1 MELTLFALWCFVVAA
16 AGGLVGLVLG
26 NIRLPATLLLAS
38 SAAAGGGANLLISA
52 AAASAAS
59 VAHIRAGRVNWRLFM
74 WMAPPSIAG
83 AILGGYLAGVID
95 EDALLI
101 CIAAVLLYSG
111 IDLLRW
117 RPRSRPPA
125 ADGDASVAP
134 TTDAFDRRAAVL
146 SGALIGVLGG
156 LVGLI
161 LGTLRMPALLRF
173 VGEPARRAVGTNLTV
188 GFCVGIA
195 GALGHL
201 PSVAPDWRLAAVGAA
216 ASVPGALIGARLTGR
231 LSELALVRAIS
242 AVLLVAAT
250 VMALQAVL

>member
-1 MELTLFALWCFVVAA
+1 MELVAFALWCFIVAA
-16 AGGLVGLVLG
+16 AGGLAGLVLG
-26 NIRLPATLLLAS
+26 NIRLPATLLVTS

-52 AAASAAS
+52 AAAGAAS
-59 VAHIRAGRVNWRLFM
+59 VTHVRAGNVNWRLFA

-83 AILGGYLAGVID
+83 AVLGGYLAGVID
-95 EDALLI
+95 EDLLLV

-111 IDLLRW
+111 IDLLRR
-117 RPRSRPPA
+117 RPRTAGA
-125 ADGDASVAP
+125 AQRGPGERGPRDFNR
-134 TTDAFDRRAAVL
+134 TAAVL

-173 VGEPARRAVGTNLTV
+173 LGEPVRSAVGTNLTV
-188 GFCVGIA
+188 GICVGIA

-201 PSVAPDWRLAAVGAA
+201 PSVAPDWRIAAVGAA
-216 ASVPGALIGARLTGR
+216 ASIPGAVLGARLTGH
-231 LSELALVRAIS
+231 LSERQLVRAIG

>member
-1 MELTLFALWCFVVAA
+1 MELVAFALWCFIVAA
-16 AGGLVGLVLG
+16 AGGLAGLVLG
-26 NIRLPATLLLAS
+26 NIRLPATLLVTS

-52 AAASAAS
+52 AAAGAAS
-59 VAHIRAGRVNWRLFM
+59 VTHVRAGNVNWRLFA

-83 AILGGYLAGVID
+83 AVLGGYLAGVID
-95 EDALLI
+95 EALLLI

-111 IDLLRW
+111 IDLLRR
-117 RPRSRPPA
+117 RPQTAPATPGGPGEPGPRDFNRP
-125 ADGDASVAP
+125 
-134 TTDAFDRRAAVL
+134 AAVL

-173 VGEPARRAVGTNLTV
+173 LGEPVRSAVGTNLTV
-188 GFCVGIA
+188 GVCVGIA

-201 PSVAPDWRLAAVGAA
+201 PSVAPDWRIAAVGAA
-216 ASVPGALIGARLTGR
+216 ASIPGAVLGARLTGR
-231 LSELALVRAIS
+231 LPERQLVRAIG

>member
-1 MELTLFALWCFVVAA
+1 MELVAFALWCFIVAA
-16 AGGLVGLVLG
+16 AGGLAGLVLG
-26 NIRLPATLLLAS
+26 NIRLPATLLLTS

-52 AAASAAS
+52 AAAGAAS
-59 VAHIRAGRVNWRLFM
+59 VTHVRAGNVNWRLFA
-74 WMAPPSIAG
+74 WMAPPSVAG
-83 AILGGYLAGVID
+83 AVLGGYLAGVID
-95 EDALLI
+95 EDLLLV

-111 IDLLRW
+111 IDLLW
-117 RPRSRPPA
+117 LRPRTAPA
-125 ADGDASVAP
+125 AQGEPGREPA
-134 TTDAFDRRAAVL
+134 RREFNRAAAVL

-173 VGEPARRAVGTNLTV
+173 IGEPARRAVGTNLTV
-188 GFCVGIA
+188 GVCVGIA

-201 PSVAPDWRLAAVGAA
+201 PSVAPDWRIAAVGAA
-216 ASVPGALIGARLTGR
+216 ASIPGAVIGARLTGR
-231 LSELALVRAIS
+231 LSELQLLRAIG